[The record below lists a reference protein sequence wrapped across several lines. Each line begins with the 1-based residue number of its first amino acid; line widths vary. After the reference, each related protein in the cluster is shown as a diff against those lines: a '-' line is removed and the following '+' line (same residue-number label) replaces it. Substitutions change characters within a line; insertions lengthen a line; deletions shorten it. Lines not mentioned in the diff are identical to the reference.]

1 MGASERLGPTQS
13 EKNVTVRSGRGSGTC
28 GRRPR
33 RVSRLM
39 PQPRGPSDA
48 AAARGARRAHCMLD
62 ARRPW
67 ARRGGYWGGDGWFS
81 RPHLVGGRLLCRVGG
96 ACVADEAG
104 GAIAVRGG
112 AGRAVTE
119 VPLGDGREGRDGRD
133 GARVW
138 GGGGWETWAPYG
150 VGVPCARAEDVSVE
164 CGRGR
169 RLAATVCASDGER
182 WVLSEGVLPVVLAA
196 LSFLLLVFSRACPQ
210 VTAWRPP
217 HHAVPRR
224 DGACCL
230 PRRSVDADS
239 LAAARPRRR
248 YHTRCV
254 PRERALGRPAR
265 QSHHCARVPGAAA
278 AGGWFWTELYVQFIH
293 VYVCDMAS
301 ELPVPFFFLVVMC
314 VCCQWYC
321 AIASLLFPLKTA
333 RL

>member
-1 MGASERLGPTQS
+1 M
-13 EKNVTVRSGRGSGTC
+13 
-28 GRRPR
+28 
-33 RVSRLM
+33 
-39 PQPRGPSDA
+39 
-48 AAARGARRAHCMLD
+48 
-62 ARRPW
+62 
-67 ARRGGYWGGDGWFS
+67 
-81 RPHLVGGRLLCRVGG
+81 
-96 ACVADEAG
+96 
-104 GAIAVRGG
+104 
-112 AGRAVTE
+112 
-119 VPLGDGREGRDGRD
+119 
-133 GARVW
+133 
-138 GGGGWETWAPYG
+138 
-150 VGVPCARAEDVSVE
+150 
-164 CGRGR
+164 
-169 RLAATVCASDGER
+169 
-182 WVLSEGVLPVVLAA
+182 LSEGVLPVVLAA

-210 VTAWRPP
+210 VTAWHPP
-217 HHAVPRR
+217 HHAGPRR

-248 YHTRCV
+248 YHTRYV